1 MSFKSPVFQAVI
13 VMLSLVWM
21 LPAMAAELIM
31 VEQPGCV
38 WCERWDE
45 EIGGA
50 YPKTEEGRVAPL
62 RRVDI
67 TDGWPED
74 LAGVARERLTPTFI
88 LVSDGVEIDRLRG
101 YPGEHFFW
109 PLLSAM
115 LEKLPEKIN

>member
-45 EIGGA
+45 EIGVA